1 MKNNMKQVR
10 GECRLQRRSVKTT
23 FIESDNYYHF
33 HEEDYNNYK
42 DMDDYDDI
50 IECID
55 DELE

>member
-50 IECID
+50 ID

>member
-1 MKNNMKQVR
+1 MLYLKDVYLINILIYIQNMNGNVKKNIY
-10 GECRLQRRSVKTT
+10 E
-23 FIESDNYYHF
+23 YHF

-42 DMDDYDDI
+42 DMDDI